1 MFIENHPSTKNVVN
15 TCENIIDIYRIDKFY
30 TNIRNKRE
38 DTLSSSN
45 PYINCIARKDALL
58 LLLKENDEV

>member
-1 MFIENHPSTKNVVN
+1 MLIENHPSTKNVVN
-15 TCENIIDIYRIDKFY
+15 TCETLSISIESKFY